1 MAVLFFFFFAGGDTV
16 IPKSDF
22 TIAFMGVRRSRQII
36 TFHEVKEQDSAVDM
50 YGLWLHD
57 VCRDN
62 DSGFTATQINL
73 WVHDRRQRIFI

>member
-1 MAVLFFFFFAGGDTV
+1 M

-50 YGLWLHD
+50 VYGSTMFVVIMMADLLPPKSICGCMTED
-57 VCRDN
+57 E
-62 DSGFTATQINL
+62 GFS
-73 WVHDRRQRIFI
+73 

>member
-1 MAVLFFFFFAGGDTV
+1 MAVLFFYFFVGGDTV

-50 YGLWLHD
+50 VYGSTMFVVIMMMADLLPPKSICGCMTED
-57 VCRDN
+57 E
-62 DSGFTATQINL
+62 GFS
-73 WVHDRRQRIFI
+73 

>member
-50 YGLWLHD
+50 VYGSTMFVVIMIVDLLPPKSICGCMTED
-57 VCRDN
+57 E
-62 DSGFTATQINL
+62 GFS
-73 WVHDRRQRIFI
+73 

>member
-22 TIAFMGVRRSRQII
+22 TIAFMGVRRSPQII

-50 YGLWLHD
+50 VYGSTMFVVIMMPDLLPPKSICGCMTED
-57 VCRDN
+57 L
-62 DSGFTATQINL
+62 GFS
-73 WVHDRRQRIFI
+73 